1 MKKVYLSLFAIAL
14 VWSNTISAQTVK
26 ATKPLAKKSV
36 QLSEKAEKST
46 IIYNKVSLWQ
56 DDFSTPSNW
65 SMSNN
70 SAPSADWTIST
81 NVNAAP
87 VTAFKP
93 LGFTSAAN
101 GFAIID
107 SDAQGQGASQDAT
120 ITYTGTIDLTG
131 YANVSLTFEQAH
143 RRYLE
148 TTTLQ
153 VSGDGGSTWTDYV
166 INNGMAVNTNTT
178 NPNLVQVNISA
189 VAGNSS
195 QVKIAFK
202 YVGAYDWF
210 WAIDDIN
217 IIETPD
223 YDLKLSGVYW
233 GSVGSWGARLPYT
246 KVPSNQIQPV
256 FFGGITENI
265 GALNQSDIVF
275 SASAGTY
282 NGVSTAQAI
291 APGAFDTLETQTQ
304 LTLPSSLGSNTVNYA
319 VTSSAT
325 DADASN
331 NTLPAQTIE
340 VTDFVYARDL
350 GTATGGSYNQGD
362 GFEVGNVFDIFTTTQ
377 SNSVTFIPTQTANPG
392 AQVYARIYGSG
403 FNFYSESDLYTLTAG
418 DLGNPVSLVLQDVVD
433 LIADSSYVVVVGSY
447 GDGGASNDLVVATS
461 GISEAQT
468 TFYFDQTDQT
478 WYYTTATPMV
488 RLNTTVVSGIKENAG
503 VSFLSVY
510 PNPAKDNVTINF
522 ELRNEATVN
531 VQVSDLS
538 GKVIYAQN
546 VGNQQTGKNSVSI
559 NTTTFSKG
567 IYLVNFITDNGVVTE
582 KLVINK

>member
-1 MKKVYLSLFAIAL
+1 MKKIYLSLFAFAL
-14 VWSNTISAQTVK
+14 ALPNTISAQTVK

-36 QLSEKAEKST
+36 QLSDKAEKST
-46 IIYNKVSLWQ
+46 IVYNKVSLWQ

-65 SMSNN
+65 AMTNN
-70 SAPSADWTIST
+70 SAPATDWTIST
-81 NVNAAP
+81 DANAAP

-93 LGFTSAAN
+93 LGFTSVGN
-101 GFAIID
+101 GFAIVD

-120 ITYTGTIDLTG
+120 ITYTGLIDLTG
-131 YANVSLTFEQAH
+131 YANVSITFEQAH
-143 RRYLE
+143 RRYQE
-148 TTTLQ
+148 TTTLK
-153 VSGDGGSTWTDYV
+153 VSGDGGATWTDYI
-166 INNGMAVNTNTT
+166 INDGMAVNTNTT
-178 NPNLVQVNISA
+178 NPSLVQVNISS

-195 QVKIAFK
+195 QVKIAFN
-202 YVGAYDWF
+202 YAGAWDWF

-223 YDLKLSGVYW
+223 YDLKLTNVYW
-233 GSVGSWGARLPYT
+233 GSVGYWGARLPYT

-275 SASAGTY
+275 SASSGTF
-282 NGVSTAQAI
+282 NGVSAAQAI

-304 LTLPSSLGSNTVNYA
+304 LTLPATIGSNSVSFA

-331 NTLPAQTIE
+331 NTIPAQTIE
-340 VTDFVYARDL
+340 VTDFVYARDM
-350 GTATGGSYNQGD
+350 GTATGGSYNQGN

-377 SNSVTFIPTQTANPG
+377 SNSVTFIPTQTAVAG

-403 FNFYSESDLYTLTAG
+403 FNFYSESDLYTLKSS

-447 GDGGASNDLVVATS
+447 GDGGATNDLVVSTS

-488 RLNTTVVSGIKENAG
+488 RLNTTVVTGIKENEN

-510 PNPAKDNVTINF
+510 PNPAKDNVAINF
-522 ELRNEATVN
+522 ELKNETKVN
-531 VQVSDLS
+531 IEITDLS
-538 GKVIYAQN
+538 GKTVYTQN
-546 VGNQQTGKNSVSI
+546 AGSQQTGKNTVSI
-559 NTTTFSKG
+559 NTTTFSNG
-567 IYLVNFITDNGVVTE
+567 IYLVNFVTDNGVVTE